1 MANYKIQTKPMGFGE
16 AYANVKG
23 GILSMLGIK
32 KKKVKRSGT
41 RSETTS
47 PNQQPMQNIR
57 RTN

>member
-1 MANYKIQTKPMGFGE
+1 MSNYEIQTKPMGFGE

-32 KKKVKRSGT
+32 KKKVT
-41 RSETTS
+41 RSETRSGTTS
-47 PNQQPMQNIR
+47 PNRQPMQNIR

>member
-1 MANYKIQTKPMGFGE
+1 MSNYKIQTKPMGFGE

-32 KKKVKRSGT
+32 KKKVT
-41 RSETTS
+41 RSETRSGTTS
-47 PNQQPMQNIR
+47 PNRQPMQNIR